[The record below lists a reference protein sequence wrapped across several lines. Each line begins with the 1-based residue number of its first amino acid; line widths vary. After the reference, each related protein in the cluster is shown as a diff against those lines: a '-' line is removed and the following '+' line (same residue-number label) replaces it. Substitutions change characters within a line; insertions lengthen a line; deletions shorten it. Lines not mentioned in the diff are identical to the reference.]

1 MAQGRAKRPH
11 QKVKTGCMTCRK
23 RRIKCDEGKPACRQC
38 TDSLRKCEGY
48 QPPQTWLFKPRKAS
62 EVKEDTTTTTN
73 NKNNTTSMAIFQF
86 ISPLTPIGDSEDRRS
101 FQFWVEQAAPIFS
114 SYFGHSFWAELLP
127 KIGVAQPAVKHM
139 LLATSS
145 VVEASA
151 LAGVPLEKNSVYQT
165 HYTKAIQATCS
176 SPQIESVLM
185 ACLLF
190 ACCEFMKGSVLPGLR
205 HIQAGLNIIDE
216 WVKSTRTSDFQLSSG
231 AKLIIQAIAPIFLA
245 YIDKAPTYGMA
256 DLPINECACT
266 TLINS
271 SAELPWV
278 DHFTIIHRA
287 HHALDGI
294 GHHIARMMD
303 YRRSQWRPSPPDQ
316 VEMLLESW
324 RRHFETFES
333 SRNDAQRQRYG
344 LALQLL
350 RVHYTMLLVMLR
362 VSSSKQESVY
372 EQYTEEFKWIVDKYD
387 AFAETWARDE
397 STKFFSGL
405 GNLEYHMGYI
415 PPLFLTATK
424 CRDPGTRLAAL
435 KHLNGLRVVENNW
448 TSCTAYLIARKIIK
462 IENTRSI
469 NNKRAGLKDE
479 RDLIRPVEAF
489 ITDKRSTQAGLNYLA
504 FPYDSSPTLQDTLD
518 LQSCPFGPSAQW
530 PLCRIIR
537 IGGFQGGGVRPL
549 STGCNC
555 GIVPSKDALIFRP
568 KTKV

>member
-11 QKVKTGCMTCRK
+11 QKK

-48 QPPQTWLFKPRKAS
+48 QPPQTWLFKPRKVS
-62 EVKEDTTTTTN
+62 ETKEEII
-73 NKNNTTSMAIFQF
+73 NKPTAIVQLV
-86 ISPLTPIGDSEDRRS
+86 SPLAPIGDYDDRRS
-101 FQFWVEQAAPIFS
+101 FQFWNEEAAPIFS
-114 SYFGHSFWAELLP
+114 SYFGHSFWTELLP
-127 KIGVAQPAVKHM
+127 KIGVVQPAVKHM

-151 LAGVPLEKNSVYQT
+151 LEGVPLEKNSVYQT

-190 ACCEFMKGSVLPGLR
+190 ACCEFMKGSALPGLR

-216 WVKSTRTSDFQLSSG
+216 WVKSIRTSDLQLSPT

-266 TLINS
+266 TLIQT

-278 DHFTIIHRA
+278 EHFDKIHRA

-303 YRRSQWRPSPPDQ
+303 YRRAQWRPSPPHKVQ
-316 VEMLLESW
+316 MLLESW
-324 RRHFETFES
+324 RMHFESFEAS
-333 SRNDAQRQRYG
+333 LIDTRRQRYG

-350 RVHYTMLLVMLR
+350 RVHYTMLSVMLR
-362 VSSSKQESVY
+362 VSSSRQESVY

-387 AFAETWARDE
+387 DFADTWAKDE
-397 STKFFSGL
+397 SSKYFHGM
-405 GNLEYHMGYI
+405 GNLEYHIGYI
-415 PPLFLTATK
+415 PPLFFTATK
-424 CRDPGTRLAAL
+424 CRDPVTRLAAL
-435 KHLNGLRVVENNW
+435 KHLNSLRVVENNW

-489 ITDKRSTQAGLNYLA
+489 ITDKQSTQAALNYLA
-504 FPYDSSPTLQDTLD
+504 SPYDSTPLLQDTID
-518 LQSCPFGPSAQW
+518 LQSCPFAPSAQW
-530 PLCRIIR
+530 
-537 IGGFQGGGVRPL
+537 V
-549 STGCNC
+549 S
-555 GIVPSKDALIFRP
+555 V
-568 KTKV
+568 

>member
-48 QPPQTWLFKPRKAS
+48 QPPQTWLFKPRKVA
-62 EVKEDTTTTTN
+62 ETKQDTTTT
-73 NKNNTTSMAIFQF
+73 NTTTAIVQF
-86 ISPLTPIGDSEDRRS
+86 VSPLAPIGDSDDRRS

-151 LAGVPLEKNSVYQT
+151 LEGVPLEKNSVYQT

-216 WVKSTRTSDFQLSSG
+216 WVKSTRTSDLQLSPA
-231 AKLIIQAIAPIFLA
+231 AKLIVQAIAPIFLA
-245 YIDKAPTYGMA
+245 YIDKAPTYGMG

-266 TLINS
+266 TLVNT

-278 DHFTIIHRA
+278 EHFTKIHRA

-294 GHHIARMMD
+294 GHHIARIMD
-303 YRRSQWRPSPPDQ
+303 YRRAQWRPSPPHKVQ
-316 VEMLLESW
+316 MLLESW
-324 RRHFETFES
+324 RMHFETFES
-333 SRNDAQRQRYG
+333 SRPDAQKQKYG

-350 RVHYTMLLVMLR
+350 RVHYTMLSVMLR
-362 VSSSKQESVY
+362 VSSSKHENVY

-387 AFAETWARDE
+387 DFAELWAKDE
-397 STKFFSGL
+397 SSKFFTGM

-415 PPLFLTATK
+415 PPLFFTATK
-424 CRDPGTRLAAL
+424 CRDPATRLAAL
-435 KHLNGLRVVENNW
+435 KHLNSLRVVENNW

-469 NNKRAGLKDE
+469 NNKRTGLKDE
-479 RDLIRPVEAF
+479 HDLIRPVEAF

-504 FPYDSSPTLQDTLD
+504 FPYDSTPLLQDTLD
-518 LQSCPFGPSAQW
+518 LQSCPFAPSAQW

-537 IGGFQGGGVRPL
+537 IGGYQGGGVRPL
-549 STGCNC
+549 STGCSC
-555 GIVPSKDALIFRP
+555 GIARSKEALILRP